1 MTNSPTDEKLREIK
15 EVSLLQL
22 SVRVC
27 WLDRRLWKAA
37 WTRIMPV
44 SAATGYTSR
53 CCSTLKNRASGIP
66 TKLGSTFSARE
77 EVEDDEAAA

>member
-27 WLDRRLWKAA
+27 WLDDWKD
-37 WTRIMPV
+37 V
-44 SAATGYTSR
+44 GSALENLLT
-53 CCSTLKNRASGIP
+53 I
-66 TKLGSTFSARE
+66 
-77 EVEDDEAAA
+77 